1 MSKMDE
7 KFVYLVIKQ
16 DSVKSTTEIDDKV
29 FVDLFDAQ
37 YEMDSRILN
46 YELPLTSIY
55 NILKLKVIPKDTDY

>member
-29 FVDLFDAQ
+29 FDDLFDAQ

-46 YELPLTSIY
+46 YEPPLTSIY